1 LHPKS
6 LAAKV
11 NAYIDMILIHLYKP
25 TANNTPELS
34 SSAKWTPPL
43 EGTVLVNL
51 HGAMFSS
58 KRQMVL
64 GSLYEI
70 TLVHALL
77 CVAERYDDAAIAEL
91 AEALAIGRALSFA
104 HEEGFPKIIIASD
117 FLSVIQLIKSAM
129 TDRSTYGTVI
139 GDIKFR
145 FSSCAWRAQCCCS
158 SVS

>member
-6 LAAKV
+6 FAAKV

-25 TANNTPELS
+25 TANNRPELS

-77 CVAERYDDAAIAEL
+77 CVAEQSDDDAAIAEL
-91 AEALAIGRALSFA
+91 AEALAIGRAL
-104 HEEGFPKIIIASD
+104 PLLMRRASR
-117 FLSVIQLIKSAM
+117 
-129 TDRSTYGTVI
+129 RSSSPQIFV
-139 GDIKFR
+139 GDTTNKLL
-145 FSSCAWRAQCCCS
+145 
-158 SVS
+158 